1 MHECCCDGVVFQVFK
16 PLDVFLK
23 PFLKMFPKRMVKTDD
38 VEQLFVE
45 FVTLTLW

>member
-23 PFLKMFPKRMVKTDD
+23 PFLKKFAKRTVKTDD
-38 VEQLFVE
+38 FELLFVE
-45 FVTLTLW
+45 FVILTLW